1 MIRTL
6 ITSTAL
12 AAALATSMGAP
23 AFAQAQESEPTLSLS
38 ESATVQIAP
47 EFATV
52 SSGVVSRAETAQ
64 AAVRANADA
73 MSQVFAALRR
83 AGVDSDDM
91 QTAQL
96 SVSPVYADRRQPN
109 QVELTIIGYEARNQ
123 VSAKVHDTARVGQVI
138 DAMVSAGANN
148 IDGVTFGAE
157 NTDEAL
163 NTARRDAIAALLAKA
178 SLFADAAGFELCGIR
193 RMGESNYSPQPMFE
207 ARLMSMDDSA
217 STPVAAGQL
226 TLTATVSADFC
237 INQ

>member
-12 AAALATSMGAP
+12 AATLCLP
-23 AFAQAQESEPTLSLS
+23 AFAQLQDNDPTLSLS
-38 ESATVQIAP
+38 ESATVQMAP
-47 EFATV
+47 DFATV

-64 AAVRANADA
+64 GAVRANAQA
-73 MSQVFAALRR
+73 MSEVFDALRR

-109 QVELTIIGYEARNQ
+109 QIERTIIGYEARNQ
-123 VSAKVHDTARVGQVI
+123 VSAKVRDTDRVGQVI

-148 IDGVTFGAE
+148 INGVTFGAE
-157 NTDEAL
+157 DTDEAM
-163 NTARRDAIAALLAKA
+163 NEARRAAIAELLAKA
-178 SLFADAAGFELCGIR
+178 ELFADAAGFELCGIR
-193 RMGESNYSPQPMFE
+193 SMGESGMGRQPVYETRM
-207 ARLMSMDDSA
+207 MSMADDMMA
-217 STPVAAGQL
+217 TPVAAGTL

>member
-1 MIRTL
+1 MIRAL

-12 AAALATSMGAP
+12 VASLAAP
-23 AFAQAQESEPTLSLS
+23 AFAQAGESEPTLSLS

-52 SSGVVSRAETAQ
+52 SSGVVTRAETARD
-64 AAVRANADA
+64 AVRANGAA
-73 MSQVFAALRR
+73 MSQVFDALRR

-96 SVSPVYADRRQPN
+96 SVSPVYADRQAPN
-109 QVELTIIGYEARNQ
+109 QIERTIIGYETRNQ
-123 VSAKVHDTARVGQVI
+123 VSAKVRDTSRVGQVI

-148 IDGVTFGAE
+148 INGVTFGAE
-157 NTDEAL
+157 DTGEAMD
-163 NTARRDAIAALLAKA
+163 NARRQAIAALLAKA
-178 SLFADAAGFELCGIR
+178 DLFADAAGFELCGIR
-193 RMGESNYSPQPMFE
+193 RMGESNYRPQPVYESRMM
-207 ARLMSMDDSA
+207 AADSFG
-217 STPVAAGQL
+217 STPIAAGEL

>member
-12 AAALATSMGAP
+12 AATLCLP
-23 AFAQAQESEPTLSLS
+23 AFAQGQQSEPTLSLS
-38 ESATVQIAP
+38 ESATVQMAP
-47 EFATV
+47 DFATV
-52 SSGVVSRAETAQ
+52 SSGVVTRAETAQ
-64 AAVRANADA
+64 AAVRANARA
-73 MSQVFAALRR
+73 MSEVFGALRR
-83 AGVDSDDM
+83 AGIEADDM

-96 SVSPVYADRRQPN
+96 SVSPVYSDRREPN
-109 QVELTIIGYEARNQ
+109 QIERTIIGYEARNQ
-123 VSAKVHDTARVGQVI
+123 VSAKVRDTDLVGQVI

-157 NTDEAL
+157 DTDDAL
-163 NTARRDAIAALLAKA
+163 NEARREAIAGLLAKA
-178 SLFADAAGFELCGIR
+178 ELFADAAGFELCGIR
-193 RMGESNYSPQPMFE
+193 NMGESSFHPQPVYQS
-207 ARLMSMDDSA
+207 RLMSMDDSA

>member
-12 AAALATSMGAP
+12 AATLCLP

-52 SSGVVSRAETAQ
+52 SSGVVTRADTAQ

-123 VSAKVHDTARVGQVI
+123 VSAKVRDTARVGQVI

-148 IDGVTFGAE
+148 INGVTFGAE
-157 NTDEAL
+157 ETGDAL
-163 NTARRDAIAALLAKA
+163 NSARREAIAALLSKA
-178 SLFADAAGFELCGIR
+178 ELFADAAGFELCGIR
-193 RMGESNYSPQPMFE
+193 RMGESSYRPQPVYESRMM
-207 ARLMSMDDSA
+207 AMSDGA
-217 STPVAAGQL
+217 STPVAAGEL

-237 INQ
+237 ISQ

>member
-1 MIRTL
+1 MLRAL

-12 AAALATSMGAP
+12 VAGLAAPS
-23 AFAQAQESEPTLSLS
+23 FAQSGESEPTLSLS

-64 AAVRANADA
+64 DAVRANAAA
-73 MSQVFAALRR
+73 MSRVFDALRR
-83 AGVDSDDM
+83 AGVASEDM

-96 SVSPVYADRRQPN
+96 SVSPVYADRQAPN
-109 QVELTIIGYEARNQ
+109 LIERTIIGYETRNQ
-123 VSAKVHDTARVGQVI
+123 VSAKVRDTSRVGQVI

-148 IDGVTFGAE
+148 INGVTFGAE
-157 NTDEAL
+157 DTGEAL
-163 NTARRDAIAALLAKA
+163 DNARREAIAALLAKA
-178 SLFADAAGFELCGIR
+178 DLFADAAGFELCGIR
-193 RMGESNYSPQPMFE
+193 RMGENSYQPQPVYESRMM
-207 ARLMSMDDSA
+207 AMSDSM
-217 STPVAAGQL
+217 STPVAAGAL

>member
-12 AAALATSMGAP
+12 AATLCLP
-23 AFAQAQESEPTLSLS
+23 AYAQLQDNEPTLSLS
-38 ESATVQIAP
+38 ESATVQMAP
-47 EFATV
+47 DFATV
-52 SSGVVSRAETAQ
+52 SSGVVSRAESAQ
-64 AAVRANADA
+64 GAVRANAEA
-73 MSQVFAALRR
+73 MSEVFDALRR

-109 QVELTIIGYEARNQ
+109 QIERTIIGYEARNQ
-123 VSAKVHDTARVGQVI
+123 VSAKVRDTDRVGQVI

-148 IDGVTFGAE
+148 INGVTFGAE
-157 NTDEAL
+157 DTDEAM
-163 NTARRDAIAALLAKA
+163 NEARRDAIAGLLAKA
-178 SLFADAAGFELCGIR
+178 ELFADAAGFELCGIR
-193 RMGESNYSPQPMFE
+193 NMGESGMGRQPVYE
-207 ARLMSMDDSA
+207 ARMMSLDVSA
-217 STPVAAGQL
+217 STPVAAGTL

>member
-12 AAALATSMGAP
+12 AATLCLP

-52 SSGVVSRAETAQ
+52 SSGVVTRADTAQ

-123 VSAKVHDTARVGQVI
+123 VSAKVRDTARVGQVI

-148 IDGVTFGAE
+148 INGVTFGAE
-157 NTDEAL
+157 ETGDAL
-163 NTARRDAIAALLAKA
+163 NSARREAIAALLSKA
-178 SLFADAAGFELCGIR
+178 ELFADAAGFELCGIR
-193 RMGESNYSPQPMFE
+193 RMGESNYRPQPVYESRMM
-207 ARLMSMDDSA
+207 AMSDGA
-217 STPVAAGQL
+217 STPVAAGEL

-237 INQ
+237 ISQ